1 MSVILPI
8 LTEFNDKGVKSA
20 TQSLK
25 NLAKTYATTAI
36 ASGVLLEALSKTVKD
51 ASNLNES
58 ITKTGV
64 IFGNS
69 TDQITAFARTAADT
83 FGQSTQQ
90 ALDAASTFGIFGKA
104 AGMSGTE
111 LVDFST
117 NLTQL
122 SSDFASFFNTSP
134 EDAITAI
141 GAALRGENEPIR
153 RFGVLLDD
161 ATLKARAMAMGLYDG
176 TGSLNAQQKTLAAYS
191 EILAQ
196 STDAQGDFER
206 TQDGLANKSRTLTA
220 NLQDLSAT
228 VGQQLT
234 PTVNDYVSAGLK
246 LIDQVQG
253 TGDQTDSTT
262 GALLRF
268 STRMTG
274 LLTPIGQVISGLG
287 TVNSLVGKYADEAED
302 AKTATERW
310 ADAMIKLERGDL
322 RRQTEAARAARRR
335 DYLEQQRLEEARK
348 KAAEDR
354 ERAEKA
360 AAEAATRRAA
370 EAKRRAEQE
379 KQALKDLAAAT
390 NEALIDAAN
399 AAFEQM
405 KSLRTESQAYSDG
418 LRDQVSGYVSLS
430 DAVRAAGESDDK
442 VNDALRERRDAYAE
456 LNALQEERRRRG
468 FDVSDPGIAYD
479 ADQYAAAL
487 RRVADAEAGVTQA
500 QGQRVDYAAVF
511 RQQIA
516 DARAFADNLKAL
528 SVAGLGVAGIQQL
541 LSVGPTAGNA
551 IAKELL
557 SGVGSLTIGGLNA
570 DLAALAQAG
579 SAFGGQVAG
588 GVFGA
593 QIDQAGTDALAL
605 AFGARAA
612 TVNNTVT
619 IQVSGGDPQAV
630 VDALTR
636 WYRQNGALP
645 VAVSF

>member
-58 ITKTGV
+58 IAKTGV

-83 FGQSTQQ
+83 LGQSTQQ
-90 ALDAASTFGIFGKA
+90 ALDAASTFATFGKA

-117 NLTQL
+117 NLTEL

-141 GAALRGENEPIR
+141 GAALRGESEPIR
-153 RFGVLLDD
+153 RYGVLLND
-161 ATLKARAMAMGLYDG
+161 AALKQRAMAMGIYDG
-176 TGSLNAQQKTLAAYS
+176 EGALTAQQKTLAAYS

-228 VGQQLT
+228 VGQKLT
-234 PTVNDYVSAGLK
+234 PVVNDYVSAGIK
-246 LIDQVQG
+246 LIDQLEG
-253 TGDQTDSTT
+253 TGDQADTAQ
-262 GALLRF
+262 GKAFRF
-268 STRMTG
+268 AVELTRQI
-274 LLTPIGQVISGLG
+274 TPLGQLVSSLG

-302 AKTATERW
+302 AKTATEQW
-310 ADAMIKLERGDL
+310 ADAMIKLERQDL
-322 RRQTEAARAARRR
+322 RRQTESARAARRR
-335 DYLEQQRLEEARK
+335 DYEEQKRLEEERK
-348 KAAEDR
+348 KAAEAR

-360 AAEAATRRAA
+360 AAEAAKRRAA
-370 EAKRRAEQE
+370 EAKRRAQQE
-379 KQALKDLAAAT
+379 KEALRDLAAASRD
-390 NEALIDAAN
+390 ALIDATN
-399 AAFEQM
+399 AALENM
-405 KSLRTESQAYSDG
+405 KSLRAESQSYSDG
-418 LRDQVSGYVSLS
+418 LRDQVAGYVSLS
-430 DAVRAAGESDDK
+430 DAVRAAGESDEK
-442 VNDALRERRDAYAE
+442 VNEALRERRDAYAD
-456 LNALQEERRRRG
+456 LNKLQEERRRRG

-479 ADQYAAAL
+479 ADQYADAL
-487 RRVADAEAGVTQA
+487 KRVAAAEQGVVEA

-511 RQQIA
+511 RQQIT
-516 DARAFADNLKAL
+516 DARAFADNLKKL

-551 IAKELL
+551 IAQELL

-593 QIDQAGTDALAL
+593 QIEQAGNEALAL

-619 IQVSGGDPQAV
+619 IQVSGGDPNAV
-630 VDALTR
+630 VEALR
-636 WYRQNGALP
+636 KYMQQNGAVP
-645 VAVSF
+645 IRVTG

>member
-36 ASGVLLEALSKTVKD
+36 ASGVLVDALSKTVKD

-58 ITKTGV
+58 IAKTGV

-90 ALDAASTFGIFGKA
+90 ALDAASTFATFGKA

-117 NLTQL
+117 NLTTL

-141 GAALRGENEPIR
+141 GAALRGESEPIR
-153 RFGVLLDD
+153 RYGVLLND
-161 ATLKARAMAMGLYDG
+161 AALKSRAMAMGIYDG
-176 TGSLNAQQKTLAAYS
+176 EGALTAQQKTLAAYS

-206 TQDGLANKSRTLTA
+206 TQDGLANKSRTLNA

-228 VGQQLT
+228 FGQKLT
-234 PTVNDYVSAGLK
+234 PRINDYVTAAIK
-246 LIDQVQG
+246 LVDELQN
-253 TGDQTDSTT
+253 TGNQTDSVV
-262 GALLRF
+262 GKLARF
-268 STRMTG
+268 SVNF
-274 LLTPIGQVISGLG
+274 PIGPFSQLKGILGFVNGL
-287 TVNSLVGKYADEAED
+287 VRQYADEAEN
-302 AKTATERW
+302 AATATETW
-310 ADAMIKLERGDL
+310 ADAMIKLERQDL

-335 DYLEQQRLEEARK
+335 DYLEQQRLEEERK
-348 KAAEDR
+348 KAAEAR

-360 AAEAATRRAA
+360 AAEAAKRRAA

-390 NEALIDAAN
+390 RDALIDAAN
-399 AAFEQM
+399 AALEQM
-405 KSLRTESQAYSDG
+405 KSLRQESQAYSDG
-418 LRDQVSGYVSLS
+418 LRDQIAGYVSLA
-430 DAVRAAGESDDK
+430 DAVRAAGESDEK
-442 VNDALRERRDAYAE
+442 VNEALRERRDAYAE

-487 RRVADAEAGVTQA
+487 RRVADAEASVTQA

-516 DARAFADNLKAL
+516 DARQFADNLQAL

-541 LSVGPTAGNA
+541 LAVGPTAGNA

-605 AFGARAA
+605 AFGARVA
-612 TVNNTVT
+612 TVQNQVT
-619 IQVSGGDPQAV
+619 IQVSGGDPNAV
-630 VDALTR
+630 VEALR
-636 WYRQNGALP
+636 KYMQQNGAVP
-645 VAVSF
+645 IRVTG

>member
-196 STDAQGDFER
+196 STDAQGDFQR

-253 TGDQTDSTT
+253 TGEQTDSTT

-268 STRMTG
+268 STRLTG

-360 AAEAATRRAA
+360 AAEAAKRRAA
-370 EAKRRAEQE
+370 DAKRRAEQE

-399 AAFEQM
+399 AALDNY
-405 KSLRTESQAYSDG
+405 KSLVAESQAYSDS
-418 LRDQVSGYVSLS
+418 LRDQVSGYVSLA

-442 VNDALRERRDAYAE
+442 VNDALRERREAYAE

-588 GVFGA
+588 GVFGG
-593 QIDQAGTDALAL
+593 QIEQAKTDALAL

-619 IQVSGGDPQAV
+619 IQVSGGDPNAV
-630 VDALTR
+630 VEALR
-636 WYRQNGALP
+636 KYMQQNGAVP
-645 VAVSF
+645 IRVTG

>member
-20 TQSLK
+20 TASLK
-25 NLAKTYATTAI
+25 SLAKTYATTAI

-58 ITKTGV
+58 IAKTGV
-64 IFGNS
+64 IFGDS
-69 TDQITAFARTAADT
+69 TEQITAFARTAADT

-90 ALDAASTFGIFGKA
+90 ALDAASTFATFGKA

-117 NLTQL
+117 SLTEL

-141 GAALRGENEPIR
+141 GAALRGESEPIR
-153 RFGVLLDD
+153 RYGVLLND
-161 ATLKARAMAMGLYDG
+161 AALKSRAMAMGIYDG
-176 TGSLNAQQKTLAAYS
+176 EGALTAQQKTLAAYS

-360 AAEAATRRAA
+360 AAEAAKRRAA

-379 KQALKDLAAAT
+379 KQALRDLAAAT
-390 NEALIDAAN
+390 RDALSDAQQ
-399 AAFEQM
+399 AALDNY
-405 KSLRTESQAYSDG
+405 KSLVAESQAYSDS

-430 DAVRAAGESDDK
+430 DAVRTAGESDDK
-442 VNDALRERRDAYAE
+442 VNDALRERREAYAE

-500 QGQRVDYAAVF
+500 QAQRVDYAAVF
-511 RQQIA
+511 KQQIA

-551 IAKELL
+551 IAEELL

-593 QIDQAGTDALAL
+593 QINQAGTDALAL
-605 AFGARAA
+605 AFGARVA
-612 TVNNTVT
+612 TVQNQVT
-619 IQVSGGDPQAV
+619 IQVSGGDPNAV
-630 VDALTR
+630 VEALR
-636 WYRQNGALP
+636 KYMQQNGAVP
-645 VAVSF
+645 IRVTG